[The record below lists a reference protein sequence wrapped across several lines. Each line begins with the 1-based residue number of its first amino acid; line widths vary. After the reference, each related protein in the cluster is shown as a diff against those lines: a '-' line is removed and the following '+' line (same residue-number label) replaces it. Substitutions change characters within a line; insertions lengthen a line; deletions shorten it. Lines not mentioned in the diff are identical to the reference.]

1 MKFYRFNF
9 TLLVAINVN
18 KHKIQTSCMGGDAGV
33 EAFTVSVFQTTA
45 FLRSDTLYEKWHPVV
60 PS

>member
-45 FLRSDTLYEKWHPVV
+45 FLRSDTLYEK
-60 PS
+60 